1 MGGEPSVRALW
12 GRTVLRRRASF
23 TPAELDAW
31 ATRVPPGLV
40 ARVESAFPM
49 QWLPATGVLALVDA
63 SEFVLGERY
72 VSTGVDH
79 LLGELGRPPYSA
91 ILRGIAHASSGR
103 ERSAV
108 GAAIEVLFATVCRD
122 AGAMVVDVDRRG
134 DLSIWHRTPPRAFVA
149 SRGYRMAF
157 SYVSLAA
164 LAVVGLTGH
173 SEGFIEDGEDLV
185 CRVTDI
191 SPR

>member
-1 MGGEPSVRALW
+1 MGGEPSIRALW

-31 ATRVPPGLV
+31 TTRVPPGIV

-49 QWLPATGVLALVDA
+49 QWLPAAWVLALVDA

-91 ILRGIAHASSGR
+91 ILRGIARAASGH

-108 GAAIEVLFATVCRD
+108 GAAIEVLFSMVCRD
-122 AGAMVVDVDRRG
+122 AGAMVVDIDRRG
-134 DLSIWHRTPPRAFVA
+134 DLAIWHRAPAPAFVE

-157 SYVSLAA
+157 SYVSLAG
-164 LAVVGLTGH
+164 LAVVGLTGR
-173 SEGFIEDGEDLV
+173 SAGFVEDGEHLV

-191 SPR
+191 APR